1 MEVFP
6 IFRVYLEILRDHYST
21 VNSGRSSQGNIFE
34 IKDFGNYL
42 IIAVKLVNK
51 KTRFQ
56 SSERVQINDIDGIVE
71 HYQNGKYYF
80 RIRPDSAITENA
92 EVIVNSASD
101 LVFLV
106 ENMLTNLDSIERSD
120 EYSKL
125 VSNLYSDKETGWK
138 IDKVTKPAGKVFTE
152 SQNEVIYTAL
162 KLLEFEKG
170 IIPVEGPGGSGKT
183 ECIAEICRQAIKLNK
198 RVLVCS
204 ATNLAID
211 NVLNKLSD
219 EKDVLRIGADTS
231 ITLQNVKK
239 FSIRNK
245 LKENSDYDDL
255 ISSSKIIGA
264 TIDSTGIYLKN
275 ETFDLVVIDEASTV
289 ELPRL
294 LIALLKSKRVVICG
308 DTQQL
313 SSFIDQK
320 VLEKLRTSLTQ
331 EKIALLHKSPFE
343 LISKQW
349 KDNTLYLRDNFRNSK
364 KVFEFI
370 NKQFYEGRML
380 FKSNSEFEKQKAKSL
395 GAIAES
401 DEITWIV
408 PHGSDLELENKGI
421 FEPVKTTKGFRNSY
435 FNYGNLILIISMLRK
450 LLKTYSPNEIG
461 IISPFNA
468 QVSLIREFIIRFPE
482 FVLDKKYKDELD
494 KTKLG
499 FYLLN
504 NLNINTI
511 NKFQGQERD
520 AIIFDFTSNADF
532 LFNDTKKLNVVLGRS
547 KKQIILIGLPPR
559 NPVYQDLFDAS
570 TTYGD
575 IDFADYSLAFTLN
588 KEDFE
593 EFNKIKELISS
604 IKDSDFSPKNLEEHL
619 QKEIISQFLDKYKK
633 EILELKIAKNVQN
646 VVLETLRECFSLN
659 SIDEKTYDQVEHDI
673 DLKLKEL
680 IQRKKQGPLFGY

>member
-1 MEVFP
+1 
-6 IFRVYLEILRDHYST
+6 
-21 VNSGRSSQGNIFE
+21 
-34 IKDFGNYL
+34 
-42 IIAVKLVNK
+42 
-51 KTRFQ
+51 
-56 SSERVQINDIDGIVE
+56 
-71 HYQNGKYYF
+71 
-80 RIRPDSAITENA
+80 
-92 EVIVNSASD
+92 
-101 LVFLV
+101 
-106 ENMLTNLDSIERSD
+106 
-120 EYSKL
+120 
-125 VSNLYSDKETGWK
+125 
-138 IDKVTKPAGKVFTE
+138 
-152 SQNEVIYTAL
+152 
-162 KLLEFEKG
+162 
-170 IIPVEGPGGSGKT
+170 
-183 ECIAEICRQAIKLNK
+183 
-198 RVLVCS
+198 
-204 ATNLAID
+204 
-211 NVLNKLSD
+211 
-219 EKDVLRIGADTS
+219 
-231 ITLQNVKK
+231 
-239 FSIRNK
+239 
-245 LKENSDYDDL
+245 
-255 ISSSKIIGA
+255 
-264 TIDSTGIYLKN
+264 
-275 ETFDLVVIDEASTV
+275 
-289 ELPRL
+289 
-294 LIALLKSKRVVICG
+294 
-308 DTQQL
+308 
-313 SSFIDQK
+313 
-320 VLEKLRTSLTQ
+320 
-331 EKIALLHKSPFE
+331 
-343 LISKQW
+343 
-349 KDNTLYLRDNFRNSK
+349 
-364 KVFEFI
+364 
-370 NKQFYEGRML
+370 
-380 FKSNSEFEKQKAKSL
+380 
-395 GAIAES
+395 
-401 DEITWIV
+401 
-408 PHGSDLELENKGI
+408 
-421 FEPVKTTKGFRNSY
+421 
-435 FNYGNLILIISMLRK
+435 
-450 LLKTYSPNEIG
+450 LKTYSPNEIG